1 MNTQTSVL
9 VKKSDDDDVEKQ
21 LQWSWRG
28 EELLKTMQFGK
39 GHVSTKHLLD
49 QKVMNDVSDYLWY
62 MTRLVYLFSTFQYIL
77 IYVVTFCKINAVLI

>member
-1 MNTQTSVL
+1 ML
-9 VKKSDDDDVEKQ
+9 VKKSDDDGEKP

-28 EELLKTMQFGK
+28 EELFKTMQFGK

-62 MTRLVYLFSTFQYIL
+62 MTRLVYLFRSIL
-77 IYVVTFCKINAVLI
+77 YFFNIFWYK